1 MKESNSQG
9 RPSFSPQSSFQSR
22 ELRNT
27 ESLGQ
32 GLESLLLVFLI
43 STPWF
48 LPLQYFPMV
57 QSGRGSQLWGGEGG
71 FPVGGAVGG
80 GGGGAAGRL
89 KLSGMVILVQPSSSV
104 LTGQRQR
111 RATFLIKHSSSGNS
125 LRALDILC
133 FAKNIL

>member
-32 GLESLLLVFLI
+32 GLESLLLPNQHSVVFATAVLSHGPVWQGI
-43 STPWF
+43 PA
-48 LPLQYFPMV
+48 L
-57 QSGRGSQLWGGEGG
+57 GRGRGLSGGRCCGR
-71 FPVGGAVGG
+71 
-80 GGGGAAGRL
+80 GGGAAGRL

>member
-32 GLESLLLVFLI
+32 GLESLLLPNQHSVVFATAVLSHGPVWQGI
-43 STPWF
+43 PA
-48 LPLQYFPMV
+48 L
-57 QSGRGSQLWGGEGG
+57 GRGRGLSGGRCCGR
-71 FPVGGAVGG
+71 